1 MKRRLRPGDP
11 SGPIDL
17 TPLGTSRPSTPGTAT
32 APATVPAGR
41 TSGSPRVRVME
52 GERADLSRERPE
64 PAAIAAVPESVA
76 REFRLIPI
84 RLADDVLDVAC
95 EAADAVG
102 LLEALLPVQVS
113 EIRLYVA
120 PIADIERSLNSHYR
134 LVSSEDEQVRK
145 FWESATPVETTVVQ
159 STNTAPIIQLV
170 NKLIA
175 QALRDRASDLHVE
188 PTDGRV
194 RIRYRVDGALRE
206 VLSLPLSVGPELVSR
221 IKVMADM
228 DIVERRRP
236 QDGQFQVMVDGANVD
251 IRVATSAT
259 IWGETAV
266 LRLLDKTRSLRALTD
281 LGMPADSLER
291 YLAIIQRPYGMIACS
306 GPTGAGKTTTLYAS
320 LAEIARDDLNVMTI
334 EDPVEYVFP
343 TVNQMQINL
352 QADITFASG
361 LKSILRQDPDVILVG
376 EIRDRETAGIAVQA
390 ALTGH
395 LVMSSIHA
403 TDASSAL
410 FRFIDM
416 GIEPFLVASSLVG
429 VVGQRLVRRICS
441 TCVVEYEPTAEELRL
456 YTELGGPSKST
467 FLRGQGC
474 DYCSGTGYRGRTAVY
489 EVLEVTEQVG
499 QTLVS
504 GATPHEIRAL
514 AVSQGMRPMRAEAV
528 NLVARDL
535 TTIDEVHR
543 NVFISG
549 ASYLPPTVSKT
560 RSRKSTGA

>member
-17 TPLGTSRPSTPGTAT
+17 TPIAPTRPPLGQTVTLTAVGTAT
-32 APATVPAGR
+32 RAEVQLVDD
-41 TSGSPRVRVME
+41 SV
-52 GERADLSRERPE
+52 ADLSRRRPE
-64 PAAIAAVPESVA
+64 PAAVALVAESVA
-76 REFRLIPI
+76 RAYRVMPMRIVDGALH
-84 RLADDVLDVAC
+84 VAVVDSEVEGLF
-95 EAADAVG
+95 EAMSAIAVEKVW
-102 LLEALLPVQVS
+102 LF
-113 EIRLYVA
+113 VA
-120 PIADIERSLNSHYR
+120 PASDVQRSLDAHYR
-134 LVSSEDEQVRK
+134 LVSAEDEQVRK
-145 FWESATPVETTVVQ
+145 FWESAAPVETAVTQ
-159 STNTAPIIQLV
+159 ATSTAPIIQVV

-236 QDGQFQVMVDGANVD
+236 QDGQFQVTVDGANVD

-266 LRLLDKTRSLRALTD
+266 LRLLDKRRSLRALTD
-281 LGMPADSLER
+281 LGMPANSLER
-291 YLAIIQRPYGMIACS
+291 YLAMIQRPYGMIACS

-361 LKSILRQDPDVILVG
+361 LKAILRQDPDVILVG

-416 GIEPFLVASSLVG
+416 GIEPFIVASSLVG
-429 VVGQRLVRRICS
+429 VVGQRLVRRICN
-441 TCVVEYEPTAEELRL
+441 TCIVEYEPTEQELRL
-456 YTELGGPSKST
+456 YTELGGPTKTT
-467 FLRGQGC
+467 FVRGAGC
-474 DYCSGTGYRGRTAVY
+474 EYCSGTGYRGRTAVY

-504 GATPHEIRAL
+504 GATPHDIRGL

-528 NLVARDL
+528 NLVADDL

-549 ASYLPPTVSKT
+549 GSYLPPTKPKS
-560 RSRKSTGA
+560 RSRKTAS